1 MIIPTFSQLGLMN
14 QLWVHLHLAK
24 CELHEKTFA
33 EEQFLN
39 FCKHFFHDFF
49 IDFYKISLP
58 LRAYMD
64 DLVSNEK
71 ACTLSIKVSYDILKQ

>member
-1 MIIPTFSQLGLMN
+1 MN

-24 CELHEKTFA
+24 CELREKTFA
-33 EEQFLN
+33 EEQFLYFIN
-39 FCKHFFHDFF
+39 IFFIFFFYYDLF

-58 LRAYMD
+58 LRAYME